1 MVRIK
6 LTGFNKVLFQSVFH
20 KCESFVEKFDFSN
33 LREFLDPYTR
43 PSPKR
48 RAFSSIIRRLSLEFE
63 IY

>member
-33 LREFLDPYTR
+33 LREF
-43 PSPKR
+43 
-48 RAFSSIIRRLSLEFE
+48 SSIIRRLSLEFE